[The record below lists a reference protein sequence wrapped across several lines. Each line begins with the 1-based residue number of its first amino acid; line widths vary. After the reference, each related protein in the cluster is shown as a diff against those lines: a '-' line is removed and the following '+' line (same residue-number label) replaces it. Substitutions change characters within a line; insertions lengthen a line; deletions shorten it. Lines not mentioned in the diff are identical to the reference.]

1 MALANRSGE
10 RLIQALH
17 RERNPIRVARILVDE
32 FGLEQRQLAVGCG
45 VSESSVSEWLSG
57 PETRS
62 PHQRDRVL
70 EIAYVVVAVLS
81 TRSISVELLREWLV
95 SPMDYFLVDAPLAAI
110 AAGRCREVSEIGKD
124 FAMGKVPM

>member
-45 VSESSVSEWLSG
+45 VSESSVSEWLD
-57 PETRS
+57 S
-62 PHQRDRVL
+62 P
-70 EIAYVVVAVLS
+70 
-81 TRSISVELLREWLV
+81 
-95 SPMDYFLVDAPLAAI
+95 
-110 AAGRCREVSEIGKD
+110 
-124 FAMGKVPM
+124 